1 MGSTNLSIL
10 QNKIYKTIAMKNIQ
24 YIASLLIIL
33 IVVTSCGGG
42 KEEVG
47 LLDRPLREVMNMNST
62 QLAKEIEG
70 MDLAERKK
78 MAAEF
83 KSFLKPTELKINQIE
98 KTIRKEDSDYTGEQ
112 QKKSKLVSLT
122 KAEVKDVETFF
133 EATGSVKSKDDTK
146 VMAETTGR
154 ITGLGLVEDRYLKK
168 GDFVMSVDDETVKRS
183 IDELGTQLELAKTVL
198 EKRDRLWAQK
208 IGTEK
213 LIQAKSNVEALE
225 KSIATA
231 QSNLDKFNQNA
242 TVSGMIETVFVNE
255 GEMVMAGS
263 PLASIINLSTVTVQA
278 ELVEAYLS
286 KVKRGDKVMVEF
298 PSLDIERKATITDIG
313 ARLDAGSRSFTIE
326 MDISNPD
333 YKLKPNILAMVKVRE
348 TFIKDAVV
356 IPTSLVQSD
365 FGGEYIFITD
375 AVKGKQI
382 AKKVSIE
389 TGDVVDNQTIV
400 TKGLIGGETLIDKGF
415 RNIVEGQP
423 VEASAK

>member
-1 MGSTNLSIL
+1 
-10 QNKIYKTIAMKNIQ
+10 MKNIQ
-24 YIASLLIIL
+24 YIASL
-33 IVVTSCGGG
+33 
-42 KEEVG
+42 
-47 LLDRPLREVMNMNST
+47 
-62 QLAKEIEG
+62 QLAKEMEG
-70 MDLAERKK
+70 MGLADRKK
-78 MAAEF
+78 LAAEF

-98 KTIRKEDSDYTGEQ
+98 KTIRKEDTNYTGEKE
-112 QKKSKLVSLT
+112 KKSKLVSLT
-122 KAEVKDVETFF
+122 QAEVKDVETFF

-198 EKRDRLWAQK
+198 EKRDRLWTQK
-208 IGTEK
+208 IGTEIE

-242 TVSGMIETVFVNE
+242 TVSGLIEDVFVNE
-255 GEMVMAGS
+255 GEMIMAGS
-263 PLASIINLSTVTVQA
+263 PLASIINLSTVTVEA

-298 PSLDIERKATITDIG
+298 PSLNIERKATITDIG

-326 MDISNPD
+326 MDISNPG

-356 IPTSLVQSD
+356 VPTNLVQSGFD
-365 FGGEYIFITD
+365 GDYIFI
-375 AVKGKQI
+375 AEEANGKQI
-382 AKKVSIE
+382 AKKVLLK
-389 TGDVVDNQTIV
+389 TGDVIDNSTVVIE
-400 TKGLIGGETLIDKGF
+400 GLTGGETLIDKGF

-423 VEASAK
+423 IEASSK